1 MQRETEE
8 AFSRRAGGVHRRAPG
23 SDPER
28 VNLRSVRALLLL
40 ADVAVPLLVAAGA
53 GRALAGGLLTVTLV
67 LCVGYVCWP
76 AARRADALLSA
87 IEHHRTASHRCTLC
101 LIRHRVGRVHDGF
114 HGIFAG
120 PWADDDPPA
129 GLLARRAAHDARV
142 AEMERE
148 REALPDASLVTYVRR
163 VLAF

>member
-1 MQRETEE
+1 MQREADEP
-8 AFSRRAGGVHRRAPG
+8 FSRRAGGVHRRAPSRPPG

-40 ADVAVPLLVAAGA
+40 ADLVVPVLMAFGA
-53 GRALAGGLLTVTLV
+53 GRALAGGLLAVSLI

-101 LIRHRVGRVHDGF
+101 LIRHR
-114 HGIFAG
+114 I
-120 PWADDDPPA
+120 
-129 GLLARRAAHDARV
+129 
-142 AEMERE
+142 
-148 REALPDASLVTYVRR
+148 
-163 VLAF
+163 